1 MENRKKKV
9 LRIATV
15 PLSLD
20 LLLKGQLRMLN
31 EEYEVVAVSSPG
43 KELEKVAG
51 REGVRTVAVGME
63 RRISLLKDLV
73 SLCRLIKVI
82 RKEKPWMV
90 HTVTPKAGLLGMM
103 AAWVCGVPVRVHTF
117 TGLVFPTACGLKR
130 KILMATDRMTCA
142 CATSINPEGKGVMND
157 LKRFGITRRDM
168 KIVGNG
174 NINGIDLEF
183 FCRTP
188 EVMEVAAKWRKEG
201 SFTFCFVGRIVGDKG
216 MNELAEA
223 FGRLVAEYPAC
234 RLLLVGAF
242 EEKLDP
248 VSPEVKA
255 FFENCGQVEFVGWQD
270 DIRPFLAA
278 SDVFVFPSYREGF
291 PNVVIQAA
299 AMDVPSIVTD
309 INGCNEIICDG
320 VNGVIVPSHDADRLY
335 EAMKRMREDGEV
347 WANMSRKARA
357 SVAERYE
364 RKYVWNEIKKFY
376 AELDK

>member
-63 RRISLLKDLV
+63 RRISLFKDLV

-82 RKEKPWMV
+82 RREKPWMV

-130 KILMATDRMTCA
+130 KILMATDRLTCA

-299 AMDVPSIVTD
+299 AMGVPSIVTD

-335 EAMKRMREDGEV
+335 EAMKRMREDGEA

-364 RKYVWNEIKKFY
+364 RKFVWNEIKKFY